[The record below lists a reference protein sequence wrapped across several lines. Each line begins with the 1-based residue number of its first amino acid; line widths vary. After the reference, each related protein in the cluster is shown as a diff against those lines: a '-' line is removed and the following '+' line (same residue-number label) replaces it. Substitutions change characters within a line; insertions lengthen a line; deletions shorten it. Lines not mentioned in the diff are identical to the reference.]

1 VEKVV
6 VVQIER
12 KLAPK
17 SLKKSLMQLL
27 ELKR

>member
-6 VVQIER
+6 VVQTEHKR
-12 KLAPK
+12 ALK

-27 ELKR
+27 EQKK